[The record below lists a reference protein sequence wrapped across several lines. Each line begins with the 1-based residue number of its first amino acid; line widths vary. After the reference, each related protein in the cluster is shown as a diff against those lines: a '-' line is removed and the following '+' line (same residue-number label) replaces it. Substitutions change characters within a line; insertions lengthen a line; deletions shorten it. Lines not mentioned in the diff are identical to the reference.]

1 MSIVAV
7 RINTVQGAK
16 FNEDGEL
23 TEGQLND
30 SEEQIVYV
38 DTSDVF
44 DILNG
49 IVDIRDMLDNWTSGP
64 QLEVGSIK
72 Q

>member
-7 RINTVQGAK
+7 RINRVKGAK
-16 FNEDGEL
+16 FNDDGEL
-23 TEGQLND
+23 IEGTIED
-30 SEEQIVYV
+30 EPEGDIITYV

-49 IVDIRDMLDNWTSGP
+49 VDDVRDSLDNWTDG
-64 QLEVGSIK
+64 
-72 Q
+72 